1 MRLNVSNKAFL
12 GAVFALALVSVGL
25 KASAGPPDDG
35 RGAPE
40 SRVNDQLARALR
52 SQGFSTTLSPKIYQ
66 SSVVLGQRGECH
78 LSVRDAREGI
88 QIATL
93 FSRDASNIGPVRYL
107 YRGTSTDTP
116 PATSVWLDRFQT
128 KVLNRLGVL
137 RRVPVP
143 IALATSP
150 GCGGQNFGLSDF
162 RVE

>member
-1 MRLNVSNKAFL
+1 
-12 GAVFALALVSVGL
+12 
-25 KASAGPPDDG
+25 
-35 RGAPE
+35 
-40 SRVNDQLARALR
+40 
-52 SQGFSTTLSPKIYQ
+52 
-66 SSVVLGQRGECH
+66 LGQRGECH